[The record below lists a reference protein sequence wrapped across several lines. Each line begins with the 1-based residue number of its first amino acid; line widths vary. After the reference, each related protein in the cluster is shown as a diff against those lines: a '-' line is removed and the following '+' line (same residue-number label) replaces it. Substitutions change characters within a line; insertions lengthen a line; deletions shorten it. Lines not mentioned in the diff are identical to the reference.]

1 MTNAPTPDRPTEAD
15 WQQAVAALHRA
26 DEVALVCHV
35 SPDGDA
41 LGSMLGLQQTLLRLG
56 KSVTASFGS
65 PFLVPPAYSELPG
78 VDRLVAPVDFP
89 LAPQLLVTFDTG
101 SQDRL
106 GSLADRVDAAAEVLV
121 IDHHASN
128 TRYGTLHL
136 VDPTAAATAVLVEG
150 LTRRLGAT
158 LDPDNAA
165 PLYAALI
172 TDTGSFKYAATTPE
186 THYLAARLLATGI
199 RHDLL
204 SRRIW
209 DQNPFGY
216 VQLLGAALGRASL
229 EPAAVGGLGLV
240 WTSVSAAE
248 LTAHG
253 LVVEQVEGI
262 IDVIRTADEAEVAV
276 VCKQDTD
283 GSIRVSTRS
292 KGRVDI
298 GAVCMD
304 LGGGGHRLA
313 AGFTSD
319 EDVPTTMAQLRGRLA
334 SAAHLVG

>member
-1 MTNAPTPDRPTEAD
+1 VTGARSLDRPTEAD
-15 WQQAVAALHRA
+15 WQEAVAVLHRA

-41 LGSMLGLQQTLLRLG
+41 LGSMLGLQQTLVRLG
-56 KSVTASFGS
+56 KTVIASFGS
-65 PFLVPPAYSELPG
+65 PFLVPPAYAELPG
-78 VDRLVAPVDFP
+78 VDRLVAPADFP
-89 LAPQLLVTFDTG
+89 PAPQLLVTFDTG

-106 GSLADRVDAAAEVLV
+106 GSLADRVDSAGEVLV

-136 VDPTAAATAVLVEG
+136 VDPTAAATAVLVEA
-150 LTRRLGAT
+150 LARRLGAT
-158 LDPDNAA
+158 LDTDNAA
-165 PLYAALI
+165 PLYAALV

-216 VQLLGAALGRASL
+216 VQLLGAALSRATL
-229 EPAAVGGLGLV
+229 EPSAVGGLGLV

-248 LTAHG
+248 LVEYG

-262 IDVIRTADEAEVAV
+262 IDVIRTAEEAEVAV

-283 GSIRVSTRS
+283 GSIRVSARS

-298 GAVCMD
+298 GAACMD

-313 AGFTSD
+313 AGLTSV
-319 EDVPTTMAQLRGRLA
+319 EDVSATMARMRDRLDGA
-334 SAAHLVG
+334 EHLVG